1 MLWGKLVNGELQ
13 YAPPEI
19 YYEDGRVKDLVLDD
33 DYRYEGY
40 KRVIKKRPPYNP
52 YTEYLVFKGY
62 VEEDDIYIIYEV
74 KGNEDDLNKI
84 IEEEINKE

>member
-19 YYEDGRVKDLVLDD
+19 YCEDGRVIDLVSDD

-40 KRVIKKRPPYNP
+40 KRVIRKRPPYNP
-52 YTEYLVFKGY
+52 YTEYLIFKGY

-74 KGNEDDLNKI
+74 KGRE
-84 IEEEINKE
+84 

>member
-19 YYEDGRVKDLVLDD
+19 YCEDGRVIDLVSDD
-33 DYRYEGY
+33 DFRYEGY
-40 KRVIKKRPPYNP
+40 KRVIRKRPPYNP
-52 YTEYLVFKGY
+52 YTEYLVFKEY
-62 VEEDDIYIIYEV
+62 IEDDDIYIIYEV
-74 KGNEDDLNKI
+74 KGREDDLNKV